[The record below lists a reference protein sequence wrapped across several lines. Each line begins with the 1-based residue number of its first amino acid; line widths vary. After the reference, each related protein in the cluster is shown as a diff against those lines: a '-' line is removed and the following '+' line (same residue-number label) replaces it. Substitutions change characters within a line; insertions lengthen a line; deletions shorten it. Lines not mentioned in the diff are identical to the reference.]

1 MIAAPEDFARAFA
14 ALWGARDA
22 DGLAALAVEDGD
34 MLTLSGAACEGRAE
48 IAGVLAAEFT
58 GTFARSRLVTGKGRL
73 RPLGPGAGVLHQ
85 RFVLSGLVDE
95 QGRDMGRIGAL
106 LTAVLIATQEGW
118 KAVSLT
124 FTATE

>member
-22 DGLAALAVEDGD
+22 DGLAALVVEDGD

-48 IAGVLAAEFT
+48 IAGVLAAEFA